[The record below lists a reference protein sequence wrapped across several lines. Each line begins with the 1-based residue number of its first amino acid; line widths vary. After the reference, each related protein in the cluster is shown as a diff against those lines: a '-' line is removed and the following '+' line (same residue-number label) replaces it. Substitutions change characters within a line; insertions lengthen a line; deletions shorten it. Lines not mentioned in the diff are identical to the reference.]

1 MRTLRSLSAVIA
13 VSTLAAAAAACGG
26 ASSKPVA
33 PVARAPE
40 VRGCGRALDASR
52 SPGPLG
58 LTRSGSTVALAK
70 LGDKTLAY
78 IADED
83 DSAVHVVDV
92 DTQKDIS
99 KTPVAG
105 KPGAVM
111 FLAECCRDGLPPFGQ
126 QKDAVD
132 GFREWLAAWGK
143 RFGPFTRQR
152 ATAENW
158 ASPSDDDFRKQLSS
172 ARAKIRQAGLG
183 PFEPFLLPHRGAFGI
198 RVLVS
203 R

>member
-26 ASSKPVA
+26 ASPPPVA

-52 SPGPLG
+52 SPVPLG
-58 LTRSGSTVALAK
+58 LTRAGSTVALAK

-83 DSAVHVVDV
+83 DSAVHVIDV

-105 KPGAVM
+105 KPGQLM
-111 FLAECCRDGLPPFGQ
+111 FLADGRLVVTIRDH
-126 QKDAVD
+126 A
-132 GFREWLAAWGK
+132 
-143 RFGPFTRQR
+143 
-152 ATAENW
+152 
-158 ASPSDDDFRKQLSS
+158 
-172 ARAKIRQAGLG
+172 QA
-183 PFEPFLLPHRGAFGI
+183 
-198 RVLVS
+198 
-203 R
+203 